1 MQTGMQTLRT
11 HKTPLSQFNHNHQRD
26 RSQASGRVSKDPD
39 ATSALPKS
47 APGGRSTWPW
57 WGSSRSCSLGCWQT
71 DMHDKCCAN
80 LSEWK
85 SSSGPGTTPSLTPMR
100 SGGTCSA
107 TNNCP
112 LLLCTNPWQTSFR
125 QKKVKRGLVPAPSG
139 PHLSPIRDM
148 FLSVM
153 NRLATCCQAQH

>member
-1 MQTGMQTLRT
+1 MQTGVQRLQTQ
-11 HKTPLSQFNHNHQRD
+11 KKPLSQFNHKHQRD
-26 RSQASGRVSKDPD
+26 RSQASGRVCKDIV

-112 LLLCTNPWQTSFR
+112 LLLLHQSVADFFPT
-125 QKKVKRGLVPAPSG
+125 KKGEKRPGSGTVRSPSVS
-139 PHLSPIRDM
+139 HSRHVLEC
-148 FLSVM
+148 
-153 NRLATCCQAQH
+153 NE